1 MGEKYVLLVY
11 AGPRTSLPKIP
22 MSVVVLA
29 SYLRGHGFA
38 AKILDT
44 RVEGYEDLDLQ
55 DVLCVG
61 ISSMSGLQLKH
72 SLEVARAIRQ
82 ADPSLPLIWGGVHPS
97 FFPEQTARSK
107 YVDVVV
113 RGEGE
118 ESLLEVVRAIESG
131 ASLERACPEPVLSG
145 VEGLVEGIK
154 GITYSTDG
162 LTVSNPDREFMDL
175 DRLSLPAYDLLA
187 LDKYA
192 DLLDTFS
199 YESSRGCP
207 FRCKFCY
214 NQNFHKRRWRAK
226 SIEKVLNELET
237 IVGRY
242 HPRRILFIE
251 DLFPVSRRRTLE
263 ICRGLIE
270 RDMGVGWASYFRA
283 DQLSRYSDDD
293 VALLK
298 ESGCYELSIGV
309 ESGSLR
315 TLKIIGK
322 DITPEQVIVSVRKC
336 LKYDIMPV
344 MSFIIG
350 FPLEMPEDMYRTLD
364 FYDQLMALGDK
375 VEINGLFVY
384 SPYPGTP
391 MYELAVEHGYQPF
404 DSLEGWSE
412 WNFDDLANTP
422 WCEGKYR
429 EQLDAISTIA
439 RFRYFRHRLGLYP
452 SQFRR
457 GRLASGLNRFLYAL
471 AGPVF
476 GWLADFRWKHRFFS
490 FPWEWRLWRK
500 VVEQRFKVR

>member
-1 MGEKYVLLVY
+1 MGEKCVLLVY

-29 SYLRGHGFA
+29 SYLREHGFA
-38 AKILDT
+38 ARILDT
-44 RVEGYEDLDLQ
+44 RVESYEDLDLQ
-55 DVLCVG
+55 DVFCVG
-61 ISSMSGLQLKH
+61 ISSMSGLQLQH
-72 SLEVARAIRQ
+72 SLEVARAIRY

-107 YVDVVV
+107 CVDVVV

-118 ESLLEVVRAIESG
+118 DSLLEVVRAIESG
-131 ASLERACPEPVLSG
+131 GSLERACPE
-145 VEGLVEGIK
+145 LVEGIK
-154 GITYSTDG
+154 GITYSMG
-162 LTVSNPDREFMDL
+162 GRTVSNSDREFMDL
-175 DRLSLPAYDLLA
+175 DRLPLPAYDLLT

-192 DLLDTFS
+192 DLLDSFS

-226 SIEKVLNELET
+226 STEKVLNELET
-237 IVGRY
+237 IISRY
-242 HPRRILFIE
+242 HPGKILFVE

-263 ICRGLIE
+263 IGRGMIE
-270 RDMGVGWASYFRA
+270 RKLGVRWTSYYRA
-283 DQLSRYSDDD
+283 DQLSTYSDDD
-293 VALLK
+293 VALLS
-298 ESGCYELSIGV
+298 ESGCDELSIGV
-309 ESGSLR
+309 ESGSPR

-350 FPLEMPEDMYRTLD
+350 FPLETPEDMYQTLD

-452 SQFRR
+452 SQLRR
-457 GRLASGLNRFLYAL
+457 GRLASGLNRFLYTL

-490 FPWEWRLWRK
+490 FPWEWKLWRK

>member
-1 MGEKYVLLVY
+1 MGEKCVLLVY

-29 SYLRGHGFA
+29 SYLREHGFA
-38 AKILDT
+38 ARILDT
-44 RVEGYEDLDLQ
+44 RVESYEDLDLQ
-55 DVLCVG
+55 DVFCVG

-72 SLEVARAIRQ
+72 SLEVARAIRH

-131 ASLERACPEPVLSG
+131 GSLERACPE
-145 VEGLVEGIK
+145 LVEGIK
-154 GITYSTDG
+154 GITYSMDG
-162 LTVSNPDREFMDL
+162 RTVSNSDREFMDL
-175 DRLSLPAYDLLA
+175 DRLPLPAYDLLA

-192 DLLDTFS
+192 DLVDTFS

-226 SIEKVLNELET
+226 STEKVLNELET
-237 IVGRY
+237 IISRY
-242 HPRRILFIE
+242 HPGKILFVE

-263 ICRGLIE
+263 IGRGMIE
-270 RDMGVGWASYFRA
+270 RKLGVRWTSYYRA

-293 VALLK
+293 VALLSQ
-298 ESGCYELSIGV
+298 SGCDELSIGV
-309 ESGSLR
+309 ESGSPR

-350 FPLEMPEDMYRTLD
+350 FPLETPEDMYQTLD

-452 SQFRR
+452 SQLRR
-457 GRLASGLNRFLYAL
+457 GRLASGLNRFLYTL

-490 FPWEWRLWRK
+490 FPWEWKLWRK

>member
-1 MGEKYVLLVY
+1 MREKYVLLVY

-29 SYLRGHGFA
+29 SYLREHGFA

-82 ADPSLPLIWGGVHPS
+82 ADPSLSLIWGGVHPS

-131 ASLERACPEPVLSG
+131 GSLER
-145 VEGLVEGIK
+145 IK
-154 GITYSTDG
+154 GITYSVDG
-162 LTVSNPDREFMDL
+162 RTVSNPDREFMVL
-175 DRLSLPAYDLLA
+175 DRLPLPAYDLLA

-226 SIEKVLNELET
+226 SIEKVLNELEA

-242 HPRRILFIE
+242 HPGRILFIE

-263 ICRGLIE
+263 ICRGLME
-270 RDMGVGWASYFRA
+270 RDMAVGWASYFRA

-298 ESGCYELSIGV
+298 ESGCYELHIGV
-309 ESGSLR
+309 ESGSPR
-315 TLKIIGK
+315 TLKVIGK
-322 DITPEQVIVSVRKC
+322 DITPEQVITSVRKC

-350 FPLEMPEDMYRTLD
+350 FPLETPEDMHQTLD
-364 FYDQLMALGDK
+364 FYDRLMTLGDK

-391 MYELAVEHGYQPF
+391 MYELAMEHGYQPF

-422 WCEGKYR
+422 WCEGQYR

-452 SQFRR
+452 AQFRP
-457 GRLASGLNRFLYAL
+457 
-471 AGPVF
+471 GP
-476 GWLADFRWKHRFFS
+476 
-490 FPWEWRLWRK
+490 
-500 VVEQRFKVR
+500 

>member
-1 MGEKYVLLVY
+1 MEEKYVLLVY
-11 AGPRTSLPKIP
+11 AGPRRSLPKIP

-29 SYLRGHGFA
+29 SYLREHGFRA
-38 AKILDT
+38 RILDT
-44 RVEGYEDLDLQ
+44 RVEGCENLDLQ

-72 SLEVARAIRQ
+72 SLEAAKTIRQ
-82 ADPSLPLIWGGVHPS
+82 AKPSLPLVWGGVHPS
-97 FFPEQTARSK
+97 FFPEQTARSE

-118 ESLLEVVRAIESG
+118 ESLLEVVQAIESG
-131 ASLERACPEPVLSG
+131 GSLERARPEL
-145 VEGLVEGIK
+145 EGLK
-154 GITYSTDG
+154 GITYSMDG
-162 LTVSNPDREFMDL
+162 HIVSNPDREFIDL
-175 DRLSLPAYDLLA
+175 DRLPLPAYDLLA

-192 DLLDTFS
+192 DLLDSFS

-214 NQNFHKRRWRAK
+214 NQSFHNRRWRAK
-226 SIEKVLNELET
+226 STAKVLNELET
-237 IVGRY
+237 IVNRY
-242 HPRRILFIE
+242 HPGKILFVE

-263 ICRGLIE
+263 ICRGMIE
-270 RDMGVGWASYFRA
+270 RKLGVRWTSYCRA
-283 DQLSRYSDDD
+283 DQLSRYSDED
-293 VALLK
+293 VALLS
-298 ESGCYELSIGV
+298 ESGCDELSIGV
-309 ESGSLR
+309 ESGSPR

-322 DITPEQVIVSVRKC
+322 DITPQQVIVSVDKC
-336 LKYDIMPV
+336 LKYGIMPV

-350 FPLEMPEDMYRTLD
+350 FPLETPEDMYQTLD
-364 FYDQLMALGDK
+364 FYDQLMAMGDK

-422 WCEGKYR
+422 WCDGRYR

-452 SQFRR
+452 SQLRR
-457 GRLASGLNRFLYAL
+457 GRMLSGLNRFLYAL

-476 GWLADFRWKHRFFS
+476 GWLADFRWKRRFFD
-490 FPWEWRLWRK
+490 FPWEWKLWRK

>member
-1 MGEKYVLLVY
+1 
-11 AGPRTSLPKIP
+11 
-22 MSVVVLA
+22 
-29 SYLRGHGFA
+29 
-38 AKILDT
+38 
-44 RVEGYEDLDLQ
+44 
-55 DVLCVG
+55 
-61 ISSMSGLQLKH
+61 
-72 SLEVARAIRQ
+72 
-82 ADPSLPLIWGGVHPS
+82 
-97 FFPEQTARSK
+97 
-107 YVDVVV
+107 
-113 RGEGE
+113 
-118 ESLLEVVRAIESG
+118 
-131 ASLERACPEPVLSG
+131 LERACPE
-145 VEGLVEGIK
+145 LVEGIK
-154 GITYSTDG
+154 GITYSMDG
-162 LTVSNPDREFMDL
+162 RTVNNSDREFMDL
-175 DRLSLPAYDLLA
+175 DRLPLPAYDLLA

-192 DLLDTFS
+192 DLLDSFS

-226 SIEKVLNELET
+226 STEKVLNELET
-237 IVGRY
+237 ITSRY
-242 HPRRILFIE
+242 HPGKILFVE

-263 ICRGLIE
+263 ICRGMIE
-270 RDMGVGWASYFRA
+270 RKLGVRWTSYYRA
-283 DQLSRYSDDD
+283 DQLSRYSDGD
-293 VALLK
+293 VALLS
-298 ESGCYELSIGV
+298 ESGCDELSIGV
-309 ESGSLR
+309 ESGSPR

-350 FPLEMPEDMYRTLD
+350 FPLETPEDMYQTLD

-452 SQFRR
+452 SQLRR

-471 AGPVF
+471 VGPVF
-476 GWLADFRWKHRFFS
+476 GWLADFRWKRRFFS
-490 FPWEWRLWRK
+490 FPWEWKLWRK

>member
-11 AGPRTSLPKIP
+11 AGPRISLPKIP

-29 SYLRGHGFA
+29 SYLREHGLETR
-38 AKILDT
+38 ILDT
-44 RVEGYEDLDLQ
+44 RVEDYRELDLR

-82 ADPSLPLIWGGVHPS
+82 AAPSLPLIWGGVHPS
-97 FFPEQTARSK
+97 LFPEQTARSP
-107 YVDVVV
+107 YVDIVV

-118 ESLLEVVRAIESG
+118 ETLLEVVRAIESG
-131 ASLERACPEPVLSG
+131 GSLEG
-145 VEGLVEGIK
+145 VR
-154 GITYSTDG
+154 GITYSLDG
-162 LTVSNPDREFMDL
+162 RVVSNPDREFMEL
-175 DRLSLPAYDLLA
+175 DRLPLPAYDLLA
-187 LDKYA
+187 LDRYA
-192 DLLDTFS
+192 DPVDAFS

-226 SIEKVLNELET
+226 STEKVLKELET
-237 IVGRY
+237 IVSRY
-242 HPRRILFIE
+242 HPGRVLFIE

-270 RDMGVGWASYFRA
+270 RKWGIGWASYFRA

-298 ESGCYELSIGV
+298 ESGCYELHIGV
-309 ESGSLR
+309 ESGSPR
-315 TLKIIGK
+315 MLKLIGK
-322 DITPEQVIVSVRKC
+322 DITPDQVIASVRKC

-350 FPLEMPEDMYRTLD
+350 FPLETPADMRQTLD
-364 FYDQLMALGDK
+364 FYDQLMAMGR

-391 MYELAVEHGYQPF
+391 MYELAVEHGYRPF
-404 DSLEGWSE
+404 DTLEGWSE
-412 WNFDDLANTP
+412 WNFDDSANTP
-422 WCEGKYR
+422 WCKGSYR

-439 RFRYFRHRLGLYP
+439 RFRFFRHRLELYP
-452 SQFRR
+452 PQLKR

-471 AGPVF
+471 ASPVF

-490 FPWEWRLWRK
+490 FPWEWKLWRK
-500 VVEQRFKVR
+500 ALERGFKVR